1 MRVLWASICTVLWTI
16 VFGLSGIFLR
26 TLESNKGRTLGHCA
40 RLWGKFILFTCGIKC
55 KVTGLSNLNP
65 NANYIFAGNHTSM
78 LDIPI
83 AFSGLPYWLVPIA
96 KIELSSVILLGWV
109 MRTAG
114 HIFID
119 RKKSESAIRILEKTK
134 KSLLDNPRSILLF
147 PEGTRTQDGS
157 IGPFKK
163 GGLLLSLDTKM
174 PIVPIAFIGSFEMF
188 GKGSWSMK
196 GRSVE
201 LRVGT
206 PIEPSNYSY
215 ETRNEL
221 AEYVR
226 EKVSDLIQTVHKVI

>member
-1 MRVLWASICTVLWTI
+1 MRVLWASIFTVLWTI
-16 VFGLSGIFLR
+16 IFGLSGIFL
-26 TLESNKGRTLGHCA
+26 TTFESNKGRVLGHCA
-40 RLWGKFILFTCGIKC
+40 RLWGKCILFTCGIKY
-55 KVTGLSNLNP
+55 KVTGLNNLNP

-83 AFSGLPYWLVPIA
+83 AFSALPYWLVPIA
-96 KIELSSVILLGWV
+96 KIELRSVILLGWV

-119 RKKSESAIRILEKTK
+119 RKKSESAIRTLERTK
-134 KSLLDNPRSILLF
+134 KSLLNNPRSILLF
-147 PEGTRTQDGS
+147 PEGTRTRDGS

-188 GKGSWSMK
+188 GKGSYSMK

-206 PIEPSNYSY
+206 PIETSTFSY
-215 ETRNEL
+215 ETRKEL
-221 AEYVR
+221 ADHVR
-226 EKVSDLIQTVHKVI
+226 EKVSDLV

>member
-16 VFGLSGIFLR
+16 IFGLSGIFL
-26 TLESNKGRTLGHCA
+26 TTFESNKGRVLGHCA
-40 RLWGKFILFTCGIKC
+40 RLWGKCILFTCGIKY
-55 KVTGLSNLNP
+55 KVTGLNNLNP

-83 AFSGLPYWLVPIA
+83 AFSSLPYWLVPIA
-96 KIELSSVILLGWV
+96 KIELRSVILLGWV

-119 RKKSESAIRILEKTK
+119 RKKSESAIRTLERTK

-163 GGLLLSLDTKM
+163 GGLLLSLDTKL

-188 GKGSWSMK
+188 GKGSYSMK

-206 PIEPSNYSY
+206 PIETSTFSY
-215 ETRNEL
+215 ETRKEL
-221 AEYVR
+221 ADHVR
-226 EKVSDLIQTVHKVI
+226 EKVSDLV

>member
-1 MRVLWASICTVLWTI
+1 M
-16 VFGLSGIFLR
+16 
-26 TLESNKGRTLGHCA
+26 
-40 RLWGKFILFTCGIKC
+40 
-55 KVTGLSNLNP
+55 
-65 NANYIFAGNHTSM
+65 
-78 LDIPI
+78 D
-83 AFSGLPYWLVPIA
+83 
-96 KIELSSVILLGWV
+96 
-109 MRTAG
+109 TAG
-114 HIFID
+114 HIWVD
-119 RKKSESAIRILEKTK
+119 RKNTESALQ
-134 KSLLDNPRSILLF
+134 SLQNAKESLVQIPRSILLF

-215 ETRNEL
+215 ESRRDL
-221 AEYVR
+221 AHHVR
-226 EKVSDLIQTVHKVI
+226 EKVADLM

>member
-1 MRVLWASICTVLWTI
+1 MRVLWASFCTVLWTI
-16 VFGLSGIFLR
+16 VFGLSGIFL
-26 TLESNKGRTLGHCA
+26 TTFELNKGRTLGHCA
-40 RLWGKFILFTCGIKC
+40 RLWGKFILFTCGIKY
-55 KVTGLSNLNP
+55 KVTGLSNINP

-119 RKKSESAIRILEKTK
+119 RKKSESAVRILEKTK

-163 GGLLLSLDTKM
+163 GGLLLSLDTKL

-188 GKGSWSMK
+188 RKGSWSLK

-226 EKVSDLIQTVHKVI
+226 EKVSDLI

>member
-1 MRVLWASICTVLWTI
+1 M
-16 VFGLSGIFLR
+16 GY
-26 TLESNKGRTLGHCA
+26 CA
-40 RLWGKFILFTCGIKC
+40 RLWGKFILFTCGIKYEV
-55 KVTGLSNLNP
+55 KGLNNLNP
-65 NANYIFAGNHTSM
+65 NSNYIFAGNHTSM

-96 KIELSSVILLGWV
+96 KIELRSVILLGWV

-174 PIVPIAFIGSFEMF
+174 PIIPIAFIGSFEMF

-215 ETRNEL
+215 ETRKEL
-221 AEYVR
+221 AEHVR
-226 EKVSDLIQTVHKVI
+226 EKVSDLM

>member
-16 VFGLSGIFLR
+16 IFGLSGIFL
-26 TLESNKGRTLGHCA
+26 TTFESNKGRVLGHCA
-40 RLWGKFILFTCGIKC
+40 RLWGKCILFTCGIKY
-55 KVTGLSNLNP
+55 KVTGLNNLNP

-96 KIELSSVILLGWV
+96 KIELRSVILLGWV

-119 RKKSESAIRILEKTK
+119 RKKSESAIRTLEKTK

-163 GGLLLSLDTKM
+163 GGLLLSLDTKL

-188 GKGSWSMK
+188 GKGSYSMK

-206 PIEPSNYSY
+206 PIETSTFSF
-215 ETRNEL
+215 ETRKEL
-221 AEYVR
+221 ADHVR
-226 EKVSDLIQTVHKVI
+226 EKVSDLV

>member
-1 MRVLWASICTVLWTI
+1 M
-16 VFGLSGIFLR
+16 
-26 TLESNKGRTLGHCA
+26 NKGRTLGHCA
-40 RLWGKFILFTCGIKC
+40 RLWGKFILFTCGIKY
-55 KVTGLSNLNP
+55 KVTGLSNINP

-119 RKKSESAIRILEKTK
+119 RKKSESAVRILEKTK

-163 GGLLLSLDTKM
+163 GGLLLSLDTKL

-188 GKGSWSMK
+188 RKGSWSLK

-226 EKVSDLIQTVHKVI
+226 EKVSDLI

>member
-1 MRVLWASICTVLWTI
+1 M
-16 VFGLSGIFLR
+16 
-26 TLESNKGRTLGHCA
+26 
-40 RLWGKFILFTCGIKC
+40 
-55 KVTGLSNLNP
+55 SNLNP

-78 LDIPI
+78 LDIPV

-96 KIELSSVILLGWV
+96 KIELRSVILLGWV

-134 KSLLDNPRSILLF
+134 KSLIDNPRSILLF

-174 PIVPIAFIGSFEMF
+174 SIVPIAFIGSFEMF

-196 GRSVE
+196 GRLVE

-215 ETRNEL
+215 ETRKEL
-221 AEYVR
+221 AEHVR
-226 EKVSDLIQTVHKVI
+226 EKVSDLI

>member
-1 MRVLWASICTVLWTI
+1 MGFHLHSPLDNYFWIIRN
-16 VFGLSGIFLR
+16 FL
-26 TLESNKGRTLGHCA
+26 TTFESNKGRTLGHCA
-40 RLWGKFILFTCGIKC
+40 RLWGKCILFTCGIKY
-55 KVTGLSNLNP
+55 KVTGLNNLNP

-96 KIELSSVILLGWV
+96 KIELRSVILLGWV

-147 PEGTRTQDGS
+147 LKGRVLKMDRLVHL
-157 IGPFKK
+157 KK
-163 GGLLLSLDTKM
+163 VVFYTIDTKM

-206 PIEPSNYSY
+206 QLNQVII
-215 ETRNEL
+215 L
-221 AEYVR
+221 MKL
-226 EKVSDLIQTVHKVI
+226 EKN

>member
-16 VFGLSGIFLR
+16 VFGLSGIFL
-26 TLESNKGRTLGHCA
+26 TIFESNKGRSLGHCA

-65 NANYIFAGNHTSM
+65 NTNYIFAGNHTSM

-147 PEGTRTQDGS
+147 PEGTRTLDGS

-215 ETRNEL
+215 ETRKEL
-221 AEYVR
+221 AEHVR
-226 EKVSDLIQTVHKVI
+226 EKVSDLI

>member
-1 MRVLWASICTVLWTI
+1 MRVLWASIFTVLWTI
-16 VFGLSGIFLR
+16 IFGLSGIFL
-26 TLESNKGRTLGHCA
+26 TTFESNKGRVLGHCA
-40 RLWGKFILFTCGIKC
+40 RLWGKCILFTCGIKY
-55 KVTGLSNLNP
+55 KVTGLNNLNP

-83 AFSGLPYWLVPIA
+83 AFSCLPYWLVPIA
-96 KIELSSVILLGWV
+96 KIELRSVILLGWV

-134 KSLLDNPRSILLF
+134 KSLLNNPRSILLF

-174 PIVPIAFIGSFEMF
+174 PIVPIAFIGSFELF
-188 GKGSWSMK
+188 GKGSYSMK
-196 GRSVE
+196 GHSVE

-206 PIEPSNYSY
+206 PIETSTFSY
-215 ETRNEL
+215 ETRKEL
-221 AEYVR
+221 ADHVR
-226 EKVSDLIQTVHKVI
+226 EKVSDLV

>member
-16 VFGLSGIFLR
+16 VFGLSGIFL
-26 TLESNKGRTLGHCA
+26 TIFESNKGRILGYCA
-40 RLWGKFILFTCGIKC
+40 RLWGKFILFTCGIKYE
-55 KVTGLSNLNP
+55 VTGINNLNL
-65 NANYIFAGNHTSM
+65 NSNYIFAGNHTSM

-96 KIELSSVILLGWV
+96 KIELRSVILLGWV

-119 RKKSESAIRILEKTK
+119 RKRSESALRTLEKTK
-134 KSLLDNPRSILLF
+134 KSLLDNPRSVLLF
-147 PEGTRTQDGS
+147 PEGTRTRDGS
-157 IGPFKK
+157 LGPFKR

-188 GKGSWSMK
+188 RKGSCSMK

-206 PIEPSNYSY
+206 PIDPGNYSY
-215 ETRNEL
+215 ESRREL
-221 AEYVR
+221 AHYVR
-226 EKVSDLIQTVHKVI
+226 EKVADLM

>member
-16 VFGLSGIFLR
+16 VFGLSGILLTTF
-26 TLESNKGRTLGHCA
+26 ESNKGRTLGHCA
-40 RLWGKFILFTCGIKC
+40 RLWGKFILFTCGIKY
-55 KVTGLSNLNP
+55 KVTGLNNLNP

-83 AFSGLPYWLVPIA
+83 AFSCLPYWLVPIA
-96 KIELSSVILLGWV
+96 KIELRSVILLGWV

-119 RKKSESAIRILEKTK
+119 RKKSESAIRTLERTK

-163 GGLLLSLDTKM
+163 GGLLLSLDTKI

-188 GKGSWSMK
+188 GKGSYSMK
-196 GRSVE
+196 GHSVE

-206 PIEPSNYSY
+206 PIEPRNYSY
-215 ETRNEL
+215 ETRKEL
-221 AEYVR
+221 AEHVH
-226 EKVSDLIQTVHKVI
+226 EKVSELI